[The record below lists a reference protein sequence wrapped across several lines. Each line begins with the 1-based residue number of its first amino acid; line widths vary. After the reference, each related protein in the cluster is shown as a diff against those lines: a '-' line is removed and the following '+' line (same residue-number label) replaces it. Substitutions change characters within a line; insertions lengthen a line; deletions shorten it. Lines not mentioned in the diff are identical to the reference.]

1 MASMPGTLTT
11 PDVDLERGGGGPPG
25 GRNGGRGGDGR
36 GGDGGADD
44 GRRSRSYH
52 TGVWLGVGG
61 IFMFF
66 MALAS
71 SYIVRK
77 GEGDWKAVQ
86 LPAVLWWNTAI
97 LIASSVTL
105 ERARGFLRLGD
116 ARGFGRWW
124 GVTTLLGIAFL
135 VGQVIAWKQLA
146 AAGVFV
152 NTNPAS
158 SFFYL
163 LTGAHG
169 LHLLGGVAALT
180 YVAFRGWEYARV
192 TRATAADVTGVYW
205 HFMDGLW
212 VFLLL
217 LLHLGR

>member
-11 PDVDLERGGGGPPG
+11 DELELRHGGGKPPS
-25 GRNGGRGGDGR
+25 GRDGDGGGRGDGD
-36 GGDGGADD
+36 DAA
-44 GRRSRSYH
+44 RRPFPSRAYY
-52 TGVWLGVGG
+52 TGIFLAAAG

-77 GEGDWKAVQ
+77 GEGDWKPVQ
-86 LPAVLWWNTAI
+86 LPAVLWLNTAV
-97 LIASSVTL
+97 LVASSVTL
-105 ERARGFLRLGD
+105 ERARKFLKVWD
-116 ARGFGRWW
+116 ARNFGLWW
-124 GVTTLLGIAFL
+124 GITTLLGIAFL
-135 VGQVIAWKQLA
+135 VGQVMAWRQLA
-146 AAGVFV
+146 AAGVYV
-152 NTNPAS
+152 STNPAS

-169 LHLLGGVAALT
+169 VHLLGGVLALI
-180 YVAFRGWEYARV
+180 YVAVRGWKYARV
-192 TRATAADVTGVYW
+192 TRATAADVTGIYW

>member
-1 MASMPGTLTT
+1 MPGTLTT
-11 PDVDLERGGGGPPG
+11 PEIDLERGGSPPG
-25 GRNGGRGGDGR
+25 GRNGGGGGDGR
-36 GGDGGADD
+36 DGGDADGE
-44 GRRSRSYH
+44 GRRFPSRVYY
-52 TGVWLGVGG
+52 TGIFLAAAG

-77 GEGDWKAVQ
+77 AEGDWKPVE
-86 LPAVLWWNTAI
+86 LPAVVWLNTAV
-97 LIASSVTL
+97 LIVSSVTL
-105 ERARGFLRLGD
+105 ERARKFLKHGD
-116 ARGFGRWW
+116 ARSFGRWW
-124 GVTTLLGIAFL
+124 GITTLLGIAFL
-135 VGQVIAWKQLA
+135 AGQVIAWRQLA
-146 AAGVFV
+146 AAGVFMS
-152 NTNPAS
+152 TNPAS

-169 LHLLGGVAALT
+169 LHLLGGVLALL
-180 YVAFRGWEYARV
+180 YVTVRGVNYARV
-192 TRATAADVTGVYW
+192 TRLTAADVTGIYW